1 MWSFRTRIAKEII
14 STSNPVKIG
23 CISIKA
29 GAREKVKMMSLKSS
43 VAMGDVTITSCGVVP
58 NNAEMVGG
66 WGPLGGWGIGQH
78 TVYQFLKV
86 SSIGIYGRNYCM
98 R

>member
-1 MWSFRTRIAKEII
+1 
-14 STSNPVKIG
+14 
-23 CISIKA
+23 
-29 GAREKVKMMSLKSS
+29 MMSLKSS

-58 NNAEMVGG
+58 NNAEMVGA
-66 WGPLGGWGIGQH
+66 LAGWGIGQH

-86 SSIGIYGRNYCM
+86 SSIGIYGRNYCI

>member
-43 VAMGDVTITSCGVVP
+43 VAMGDVNITSCGVVP

-66 WGPLGGWGIGQH
+66 WGIGKH

-98 R
+98 G